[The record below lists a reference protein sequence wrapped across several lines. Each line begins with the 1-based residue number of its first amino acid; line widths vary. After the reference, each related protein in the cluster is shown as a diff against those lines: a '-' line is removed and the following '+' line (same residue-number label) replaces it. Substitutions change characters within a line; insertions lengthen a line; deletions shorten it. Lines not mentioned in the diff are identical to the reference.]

1 MPVRG
6 FLYPLIR
13 NQRDHDGMVHRQKDN
28 HYYMPKQGKRIHE
41 SYDIFQCLMPAYDQE
56 QIIMKVRTGN
66 FHNHGGI
73 V

>member
-1 MPVRG
+1 M
-6 FLYPLIR
+6 
-13 NQRDHDGMVHRQKDN
+13 MHRQKDI

-56 QIIMKVRTGN
+56 QIIMKVRTEN